1 MKNINVLVSRY
12 KMFINDTRPD
22 IKPIKNKDGSLE
34 LSHALWML
42 EKMSSPDYEPKT
54 TSSAWITWIQAS
66 LYLNGIIHIK
76 HEVDI
81 SREILKQENGDIP

>member
-1 MKNINVLVSRY
+1 
-12 KMFINDTRPD
+12 MFINDTRPD